1 MADIVSLATAR
12 EWLKVD
18 DEITDGLLLS
28 LIATAV
34 QFVADFMQRPLVGDG
49 GWPEGQIPAP
59 VVHGIRVALVDLFNN
74 PENPFS
80 DTKALTCLLGT
91 YCRPSFG

>member
-1 MADIVSLATAR
+1 MAEIVSLATAR

-18 DEITDGLLLS
+18 DEISDDLLKS

-34 QFVADFMQRPLVGDG
+34 QFIADFMQRPLVGDG
-49 GWPEGQIPAP
+49 GWQEGQLPAP
-59 VVHGIRVALVDLFNN
+59 VVHGIRVALVDLYNN

-80 DTKALTCLLGT
+80 STTALTHLVGPH
-91 YCRPSFG
+91 CRPSFG